1 MQNLIVTTPH
11 ELKTLI
17 LDVLKENQSLMQSK
31 EELSLNAKETPKKF
45 YSRKETAEILGIT
58 LATLHKYTKDG
69 VIDSHRIGNRVLYK
83 FQDIESALTNRKF
96 WIRADNTVKLS
107 LENVYCFDW
116 LRQNMGCARWA
127 RI

>member
-69 VIDSHRIGNRVLYK
+69 VIDSHRIGSRVLYK
-83 FQDIESALTNRKF
+83 YQDIESALTNRKF
-96 WIRADNTVKLS
+96 
-107 LENVYCFDW
+107 
-116 LRQNMGCARWA
+116 
-127 RI
+127 